1 MLPPL
6 ISTLSFAARDL
17 GGQRVQPR
25 CPEPAKCAE
34 PFVDV
39 TQCVAV
45 YRIKPPLPIGAN
57 GSKPVVSQHFEML
70 RDSGLADR
78 ELVLDDRTDG
88 TRRHLTLSELFEDSA
103 PHRIT
108 QDVERVHTAKLK

>member
-1 MLPPL
+1 L

-34 PFVDV
+34 PFIDV
-39 TQCVAV
+39 TQRVAV
-45 YRIKPPLPIGAN
+45 YRIKPPLSIRAN
-57 GSKPVVSQHFEML
+57 RCKPVVSQHFEML

-78 ELVLDDRTDG
+78 ELVSDDGTDG
-88 TRRHLTLSELFEDSA
+88 TRRHLTVGEQFEDSA

-108 QDVERVHTAKLK
+108 EDVERVHTTKLK